1 MKSDIFEF
9 IVGLG
14 VIIIAGWFIL
24 SVVSKSD
31 KLSNIRETTNYIA
44 SFNDVSGISVG
55 SNIKLAGVTVGKVLE
70 LKLDEINYTA
80 EMVLGINRK
89 IKIPND
95 SEIIIT
101 SEGLLGGNY
110 VSISPGGS
118 DIFLKANE
126 NFSFTQSSLTL
137 FLIFISMGLGMS
149 IPYILVSIIFL
160 QNIFS
165 FK

>member
-9 IVGLG
+9 VVGLG

-24 SVVSKSD
+24 SVVSKSE
-31 KLSNIRETTNYIA
+31 KLTNVGETTKYIA
-44 SFNDVSGISVG
+44 SFNDVSGISLG
-55 SNIKLAGVTVGKVLE
+55 SDIKLAGVTVGKVLE

-80 EMVLGINRK
+80 EMVLGINKK

-126 NFSFTQSSLTL
+126 NFSFTQSSLSL
-137 FLIFISMGLGMS
+137 NNLIQKFFG
-149 IPYILVSIIFL
+149 
-160 QNIFS
+160 
-165 FK
+165 K

>member
-31 KLSNIRETTNYIA
+31 KLSNISETTNYIA

-80 EMVLGINRK
+80 EMVIGINKK

-126 NFSFTQSSLTL
+126 KFSFTQSSLRL
-137 FLIFISMGLGMS
+137 NNLIQKFFG
-149 IPYILVSIIFL
+149 
-160 QNIFS
+160 
-165 FK
+165 K

>member
-31 KLSNIRETTNYIA
+31 KLSNISETTNYIA

-55 SNIKLAGVTVGKVLE
+55 SNIKL
-70 LKLDEINYTA
+70 DEINYTA
-80 EMVLGINRK
+80 EMVLGINKK

-126 NFSFTQSSLTL
+126 KFSFTQSSLSL
-137 FLIFISMGLGMS
+137 NNLIQKFFG
-149 IPYILVSIIFL
+149 
-160 QNIFS
+160 
-165 FK
+165 K

>member
-31 KLSNIRETTNYIA
+31 KLSNISETTNYIA

-118 DIFLKANE
+118 DIFIKANE
-126 NFSFTQSSLTL
+126 KFSFTQSSLSL
-137 FLIFISMGLGMS
+137 NNLIQKFFG
-149 IPYILVSIIFL
+149 
-160 QNIFS
+160 
-165 FK
+165 K

>member
-1 MKSDIFEF
+1 M
-9 IVGLG
+9 
-14 VIIIAGWFIL
+14 

-70 LKLDEINYTA
+70 IKLDEITYTA

-118 DIFLKANE
+118 DIFLSENE
-126 NFSFTQSSLTL
+126 NFSFTQSSLSL
-137 FLIFISMGLGMS
+137 NNLIQ
-149 IPYILVSIIFL
+149 IF
-160 QNIFS
+160 FG
-165 FK
+165 K

>member
-24 SVVSKSD
+24 SVVTKSD
-31 KLSNIRETTNYIA
+31 KLSNISETTNYIA

-95 SEIIIT
+95 SEVIIT

-118 DIFLKANE
+118 DIFLEANE
-126 NFSFTQSSLTL
+126 NFSFTQSSLSL
-137 FLIFISMGLGMS
+137 NNLIQKFFG
-149 IPYILVSIIFL
+149 
-160 QNIFS
+160 
-165 FK
+165 K

>member
-9 IVGLG
+9 VVGLG

-24 SVVSKSD
+24 SVVSKSE
-31 KLSNIRETTNYIA
+31 KLTNVGETTKYIA

-55 SNIKLAGVTVGKVLE
+55 SDIKLAGVTVGKVLE

-80 EMVLGINRK
+80 EMVLGISKK

-126 NFSFTQSSLTL
+126 NFSFTQSSLSL
-137 FLIFISMGLGMS
+137 NNLIQKFFG
-149 IPYILVSIIFL
+149 
-160 QNIFS
+160 
-165 FK
+165 K

>member
-24 SVVSKSD
+24 SVVSKSE
-31 KLSNIRETTNYIA
+31 KLTNVGETTKYIS
-44 SFNDVSGISVG
+44 SFNDASGISVG

-126 NFSFTQSSLTL
+126 NFSFTQSSLSL
-137 FLIFISMGLGMS
+137 NNLIQKFFG
-149 IPYILVSIIFL
+149 
-160 QNIFS
+160 
-165 FK
+165 K

>member
-9 IVGLG
+9 IVGIG
-14 VIIIAGWFIL
+14 VIIIAGWFVL
-24 SVVSKSD
+24 TVVSKSE
-31 KLSNIRETTNYIA
+31 KIRNVGETTKYIA
-44 SFNDVSGISVG
+44 SFHNVSGISVG
-55 SNIKLAGVTVGKVLE
+55 SDIKLAGLTVGKVLE

-126 NFSFTQSSLTL
+126 KFSFTQSSLSL
-137 FLIFISMGLGMS
+137 NNLIQKFFG
-149 IPYILVSIIFL
+149 
-160 QNIFS
+160 
-165 FK
+165 K

>member
-31 KLSNIRETTNYIA
+31 KLSNISETTKYIA

-55 SNIKLAGVTVGKVLE
+55 SNIKLAGVNVGRVLE

-101 SEGLLGGNY
+101 SDGLLGGNY

-118 DIFLKANE
+118 DIFLKSNE
-126 NFSFTQSSLTL
+126 KFSFTQSSLSL
-137 FLIFISMGLGMS
+137 NNLIQKFFG
-149 IPYILVSIIFL
+149 
-160 QNIFS
+160 
-165 FK
+165 K

>member
-14 VIIIAGWFIL
+14 VIIIASWFIL
-24 SVVSKSD
+24 SIVSKSE
-31 KLSNIRETTNYIA
+31 KLSNVGETTKYIA

-126 NFSFTQSSLTL
+126 KFSFTQSSLSL
-137 FLIFISMGLGMS
+137 NNLIQKFFG
-149 IPYILVSIIFL
+149 
-160 QNIFS
+160 
-165 FK
+165 K

>member
-31 KLSNIRETTNYIA
+31 KLSNISETTNYIA

-101 SEGLLGGNY
+101 SEGLLGGNF

-126 NFSFTQSSLTL
+126 KFSFTQSSLSL
-137 FLIFISMGLGMS
+137 NNLIQKFFG
-149 IPYILVSIIFL
+149 
-160 QNIFS
+160 
-165 FK
+165 K

>member
-24 SVVSKSD
+24 SVVTKSD
-31 KLSNIRETTNYIA
+31 KLSNISETTNYIA

-110 VSISPGGS
+110 VSMSPGGS

-126 NFSFTQSSLTL
+126 NFSFTQSSLSL
-137 FLIFISMGLGMS
+137 NNLIQKFFG
-149 IPYILVSIIFL
+149 
-160 QNIFS
+160 
-165 FK
+165 K

>member
-9 IVGLG
+9 VVGLG

-24 SVVSKSD
+24 SVVSKSE
-31 KLSNIRETTNYIA
+31 KLTNVGETTKYIA

-55 SNIKLAGVTVGKVLE
+55 SDIKLAGVTVGKVLE

-126 NFSFTQSSLTL
+126 KFSFTQSSLSL
-137 FLIFISMGLGMS
+137 NNLIQKF
-149 IPYILVSIIFL
+149 
-160 QNIFS
+160 FS
-165 FK
+165 K

>member
-14 VIIIAGWFIL
+14 VIIIAGWFIF
-24 SVVSKSD
+24 SVVSKSE
-31 KLSNIRETTNYIA
+31 KLTNVGETTKYIA

-126 NFSFTQSSLTL
+126 KFSFTQSSLSL
-137 FLIFISMGLGMS
+137 NNLIQKFFG
-149 IPYILVSIIFL
+149 
-160 QNIFS
+160 
-165 FK
+165 K

>member
-31 KLSNIRETTNYIA
+31 KLSNISETTNYIA

-126 NFSFTQSSLTL
+126 KFSFTQSSLSL
-137 FLIFISMGLGMS
+137 NNLIQKFFG
-149 IPYILVSIIFL
+149 
-160 QNIFS
+160 
-165 FK
+165 K

>member
-24 SVVSKSD
+24 SVVSKSG
-31 KLSNIRETTNYIA
+31 KLSNISETTNYIA

-55 SNIKLAGVTVGKVLE
+55 SNIKLAGVTVGKVVE

-80 EMVLGINRK
+80 EMVLGINKK

-126 NFSFTQSSLTL
+126 KFSFTQSSLSL
-137 FLIFISMGLGMS
+137 NNLIQKFFG
-149 IPYILVSIIFL
+149 
-160 QNIFS
+160 
-165 FK
+165 K

>member
-24 SVVSKSD
+24 SVVSKSE
-31 KLSNIRETTNYIA
+31 KLSNISETTKYIA

-126 NFSFTQSSLTL
+126 KFSFTQSSLTL
-137 FLIFISMGLGMS
+137 NNLIQKFFG
-149 IPYILVSIIFL
+149 
-160 QNIFS
+160 
-165 FK
+165 K

>member
-31 KLSNIRETTNYIA
+31 KLSNISETTNYIA

-126 NFSFTQSSLTL
+126 NFSFTQSSLSL
-137 FLIFISMGLGMS
+137 NNLIQKFFG
-149 IPYILVSIIFL
+149 
-160 QNIFS
+160 
-165 FK
+165 K

>member
-24 SVVSKSD
+24 SVVTKSE
-31 KLSNIRETTNYIA
+31 KLTNVGETTKYIA

-55 SNIKLAGVTVGKVLE
+55 TNIKLAGVTVGKVLE

-80 EMVLGINRK
+80 EMILGINRK

-126 NFSFTQSSLTL
+126 NFSFTQSSLSL
-137 FLIFISMGLGMS
+137 NNLIQKF
-149 IPYILVSIIFL
+149 FA
-160 QNIFS
+160 
-165 FK
+165 K

>member
-14 VIIIAGWFIL
+14 VIIIASWFIL
-24 SVVSKSD
+24 SVVSKSE
-31 KLSNIRETTNYIA
+31 KLSNVGETTKYIA

-55 SNIKLAGVTVGKVLE
+55 SNIKLAGVNVGKVLE

-101 SEGLLGGNY
+101 SEGLLGGNF

-118 DIFLKANE
+118 DIFLKANDK
-126 NFSFTQSSLTL
+126 FSFTQSSLSL
-137 FLIFISMGLGMS
+137 NNLIQKFFG
-149 IPYILVSIIFL
+149 
-160 QNIFS
+160 
-165 FK
+165 K

>member
-9 IVGLG
+9 IVGIG

-24 SVVSKSD
+24 TVVSKSE
-31 KLSNIRETTNYIA
+31 KIINVGETTKYIA

-126 NFSFTQSSLTL
+126 KFSFTQSSLSL
-137 FLIFISMGLGMS
+137 NNLIQKFFG
-149 IPYILVSIIFL
+149 
-160 QNIFS
+160 
-165 FK
+165 K

>member
-31 KLSNIRETTNYIA
+31 KLSNISETTNYIA

-126 NFSFTQSSLTL
+126 NFLFTQSSLSL
-137 FLIFISMGLGMS
+137 NNLIQKFFG
-149 IPYILVSIIFL
+149 
-160 QNIFS
+160 
-165 FK
+165 K

>member
-31 KLSNIRETTNYIA
+31 KLSNISETTNYIA

-80 EMVLGINRK
+80 EMVLGINRI

-126 NFSFTQSSLTL
+126 KFSFTQSSLSL
-137 FLIFISMGLGMS
+137 NNLIQKFFG
-149 IPYILVSIIFL
+149 
-160 QNIFS
+160 
-165 FK
+165 K

>member
-31 KLSNIRETTNYIA
+31 KLSNISETTNYIA

-118 DIFLKANE
+118 DISLKANE
-126 NFSFTQSSLTL
+126 KFSFTQSSLSL
-137 FLIFISMGLGMS
+137 NNLIQKFFG
-149 IPYILVSIIFL
+149 
-160 QNIFS
+160 
-165 FK
+165 K

>member
-31 KLSNIRETTNYIA
+31 KLSNISETTKYIA

-55 SNIKLAGVTVGKVLE
+55 SNIKLAGVNVGRVLE

-126 NFSFTQSSLTL
+126 KFSFTQSSLSINN
-137 FLIFISMGLGMS
+137 LIQKFIG
-149 IPYILVSIIFL
+149 
-160 QNIFS
+160 
-165 FK
+165 K

>member
-31 KLSNIRETTNYIA
+31 KLSNISETTNYIA

-126 NFSFTQSSLTL
+126 RFSFTQSSLSL
-137 FLIFISMGLGMS
+137 NNLIQKFFG
-149 IPYILVSIIFL
+149 
-160 QNIFS
+160 
-165 FK
+165 K

>member
-1 MKSDIFEF
+1 MVLRNYFCLVMI
-9 IVGLG
+9 LG
-14 VIIIAGWFIL
+14 QLQSKVI
-24 SVVSKSD
+24 S
-31 KLSNIRETTNYIA
+31 
-44 SFNDVSGISVG
+44 
-55 SNIKLAGVTVGKVLE
+55 

-80 EMVLGINRK
+80 EIILGIDRK

-126 NFSFTQSSLTL
+126 NFLFTQRDRKS
-137 FLIFISMGLGMS
+137 
-149 IPYILVSIIFL
+149 VV
-160 QNIFS
+160 
-165 FK
+165 

>member
-1 MKSDIFEF
+1 MKSHIFEF

-14 VIIIAGWFIL
+14 VIIVAGWFIL
-24 SVVSKSD
+24 IIVSKTD
-31 KLSNIRETTNYIA
+31 KLSNVGETTKYIA

-126 NFSFTQSSLTL
+126 NFSFTQSSLSL
-137 FLIFISMGLGMS
+137 NNLIQKFFG
-149 IPYILVSIIFL
+149 
-160 QNIFS
+160 
-165 FK
+165 K

>member
-1 MKSDIFEF
+1 MVYFVRCF
-9 IVGLG
+9 
-14 VIIIAGWFIL
+14 
-24 SVVSKSD
+24 KSD
-31 KLSNIRETTNYIA
+31 KLSNISETTNYIA

-126 NFSFTQSSLTL
+126 KFSFTQSSLSL
-137 FLIFISMGLGMS
+137 NNLIQKFFG
-149 IPYILVSIIFL
+149 
-160 QNIFS
+160 
-165 FK
+165 K

>member
-31 KLSNIRETTNYIA
+31 KLSNISETTNYIA

-55 SNIKLAGVTVGKVLE
+55 SNIKLAGVIVGKVLE

-126 NFSFTQSSLTL
+126 KFSFTQSSLSL
-137 FLIFISMGLGMS
+137 NNLIQKFFG
-149 IPYILVSIIFL
+149 
-160 QNIFS
+160 
-165 FK
+165 K

>member
-24 SVVSKSD
+24 SVVSKSE
-31 KLSNIRETTNYIA
+31 KLTNVGETTKYIA
-44 SFNDVSGISVG
+44 SFNDASGISVG
-55 SNIKLAGVTVGKVLE
+55 SDIKLAGVTVGKVLQLE
-70 LKLDEINYTA
+70 LDEINYTA
-80 EMVLGINRK
+80 EMVLGISRK

-126 NFSFTQSSLTL
+126 NFSFTQSSLSL
-137 FLIFISMGLGMS
+137 NNLIQKFFG
-149 IPYILVSIIFL
+149 
-160 QNIFS
+160 
-165 FK
+165 K

>member
-14 VIIIAGWFIL
+14 VIVIAGWFIL

-31 KLSNIRETTNYIA
+31 KLSNISETTNYIA

-126 NFSFTQSSLTL
+126 KFSFTQSSLSL
-137 FLIFISMGLGMS
+137 NNLIQKFFG
-149 IPYILVSIIFL
+149 
-160 QNIFS
+160 
-165 FK
+165 K